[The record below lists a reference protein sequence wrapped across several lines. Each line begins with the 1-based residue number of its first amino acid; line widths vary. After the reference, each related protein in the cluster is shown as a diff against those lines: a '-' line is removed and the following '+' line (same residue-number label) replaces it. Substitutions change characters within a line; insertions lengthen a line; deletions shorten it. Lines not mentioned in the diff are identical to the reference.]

1 MSEEKKPLETQKE
14 RFLDLDCIPDFQIQ
28 ETEDAIQ
35 ATCAQKTKPILEEL
49 LNDPDVKGKIRK
61 RILKCVKILELG
73 D

>member
-1 MSEEKKPLETQKE
+1 MDMSKLEEITTS
-14 RFLDLDCIPDFQIQ
+14 RYLDLECIDDFQIQ

-49 LNDPDVKGKIRK
+49 LNDPEVKGEIRK
-61 RILKCVKILELG
+61 KILKCVKILELG

>member
-1 MSEEKKPLETQKE
+1 MDMSKLDEITTS
-14 RFLDLDCIPDFQIQ
+14 RYLDLECIDDFQIQ

-49 LNDPDVKGKIRK
+49 LNDPNVKGEIRK
-61 RILKCVKILELG
+61 KILKCVKILELG